1 MRKNRLKNT
10 EKYAKSGDGEVMKS
24 VLTSVFSFGRGNGKM
39 NSVFL
44 RLSAEQK
51 LRKTGNRQ
59 KNMEE
64 SRKIDLQIYR
74 GCDILFSD
82 RLYPF
87 SENLWR

>member
-1 MRKNRLKNT
+1 
-10 EKYAKSGDGEVMKS
+10 MKS
-24 VLTSVFSFGRGNGKM
+24 VLTSVFAFGRGNGKM

-74 GCDILFSD
+74 GCDILFGD
-82 RLYPF
+82 RLYPL
-87 SENLWR
+87 SCKRRNADYIVLPRQNIIL